1 MVPNLF
7 EVQGQL
13 SRLENKIETLNKTRM
28 NYLLLLHFVSVTCAE
43 MSGMLEREAVFLWSI
58 LIRSYLIER
67 SDFTLKTV
75 EVNVISF
82 ALSKFIWKQL
92 MLWEIS
98 GTGSRPQL
106 EEEKWRMLASQLLVF
121 FPGRTWCPWL
131 LMQRRKQEDS
141 GEYVQVLPPALL
153 FLVGSVGWGWWE
165 EFTYR
170 LVCTSTS
177 LQLGSTTGWTGCV
190 HQHQNPSEIGC
201 LLVAVGQIW
210 VSGAQ
215 QTKAGGKSFSWE
227 CEGCQEWRSA
237 MLFQVG
243 VLSLVC

>member
-92 MLWEIS
+92 ML
-98 GTGSRPQL
+98 
-106 EEEKWRMLASQLLVF
+106 
-121 FPGRTWCPWL
+121 
-131 LMQRRKQEDS
+131 
-141 GEYVQVLPPALL
+141 
-153 FLVGSVGWGWWE
+153 
-165 EFTYR
+165 
-170 LVCTSTS
+170 
-177 LQLGSTTGWTGCV
+177 
-190 HQHQNPSEIGC
+190 
-201 LLVAVGQIW
+201 
-210 VSGAQ
+210 
-215 QTKAGGKSFSWE
+215 
-227 CEGCQEWRSA
+227 
-237 MLFQVG
+237 
-243 VLSLVC
+243 